1 MPTIPRGVI
10 VFLTITGLAL
20 AAMAAYDFVRPAAP
34 EEQLQV
40 LRQELAKQRSAA
52 DSCRVALE
60 REESALRARDTRL
73 DSLKERIDQYE
84 LLHPSGVPADS
95 YQLYIEAFNEYNYGI
110 PNRNAAAEKL
120 QALWLTCREMA
131 LKHNATADSARKL
144 AGELGLIREF
154 ENLEANH

>member
-10 VFLTITGLAL
+10 VLLTITGLAL
-20 AAMAAYDFVRPAAP
+20 VAMAAYDFVGPASP
-34 EEQLQV
+34 EEQLQG
-40 LRQELAKQRSAA
+40 LRRELAKQRSAA

-120 QALWLTCREMA
+120 QAFWLTCREMA

-154 ENLEANH
+154 ESLEANH